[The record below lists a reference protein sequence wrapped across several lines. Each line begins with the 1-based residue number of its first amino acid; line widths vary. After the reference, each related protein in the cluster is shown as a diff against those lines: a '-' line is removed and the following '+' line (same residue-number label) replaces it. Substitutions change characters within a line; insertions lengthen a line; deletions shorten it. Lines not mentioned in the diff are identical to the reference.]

1 MKKVLLFCAFFLGA
15 ALCSAGANPLQ
26 FETLSAD
33 FKQIVKSDDAKISYS
48 GDFSA
53 TKEHAVWHYKSPAIK
68 NIFFS
73 LTKVVVIEPELEQAI
88 VTNIKETPNLTAIL
102 ASAKPNKNG
111 IYEASFD
118 DVKYYIELKNEIV
131 SSIKYTDKLGN
142 DVQISFSNVR
152 KNAPVNEAIFKP
164 AIPKNYDIITQ

>member
-1 MKKVLLFCAFFLGA
+1 MKKVLLICAFFLGA

-118 DVKYYIELKNEIV
+118 DVKYLIELKGDLPSKI
-131 SSIKYTDKLGN
+131 SYTDKMDNKVVINL
-142 DVQISFSNVR
+142 SNVR

-164 AIPKNYDIITQ
+164 VIPKNYDIITQ